1 MFEILRPSPVC
12 LVQQLWWFLP
22 AGSALGAA
30 FLQAWHPAGSGSPR
44 ALAWCSSTRQSSAS
58 PEHTQATRS
67 RAAAREEQGLAHP
80 GSRLRLDGPCRAWIW
95 NWQQTH
101 RVLFVNIDLR
111 LQDGHGRAL
120 LHSFTHTRPEVG
132 PCEVGA
138 LMLQRTP
145 AMNRGT
151 ARG

>member
-1 MFEILRPSPVC
+1 MF
-12 LVQQLWWFLP
+12 
-22 AGSALGAA
+22 GAA
-30 FLQAWHPAGSGSPR
+30 ALVVFACRLSSGCCFP
-44 ALAWCSSTRQSSAS
+44 T
-58 PEHTQATRS
+58 
-67 RAAAREEQGLAHP
+67 GLASSWLRLPESPGLMQQHTAELSIPPSTPRPRGAVLLHGRSGGLTHP
-80 GSRLRLDGPCRAWIW
+80 GSRLRLNGPCRAWIW

-138 LMLQRTP
+138 LMLQRTS
-145 AMNRGT
+145 ATNRGT